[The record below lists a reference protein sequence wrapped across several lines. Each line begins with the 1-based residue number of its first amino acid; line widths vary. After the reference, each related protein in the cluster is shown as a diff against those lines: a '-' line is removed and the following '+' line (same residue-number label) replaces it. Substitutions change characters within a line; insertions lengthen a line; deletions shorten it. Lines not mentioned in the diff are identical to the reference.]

1 MLCVVRDKLAAS
13 TVISD
18 NMICPVLR
26 YLFGTLLQ
34 NSANS
39 TDANDLIHFHS
50 DVIKRALNEQTQMKG
65 THCVICTRMSTPP
78 HLYLFFIAS
87 GLFSLALVSPTEPE
101 FQLLIFVD

>member
-1 MLCVVRDKLAAS
+1 MVRDKLAAS

-26 YLFGTLLQ
+26 CLFGTLLQ

-50 DVIKRALNEQTQMKG
+50 DLIKRALNEQTQMKG
-65 THCVICTRMSTPP
+65 THCVSLYKDEHSSPP
-78 HLYLFFIAS
+78 LPFLYSQWSVFFS
-87 GLFSLALVSPTEPE
+87 PCVSHRT
-101 FQLLIFVD
+101 

>member
-1 MLCVVRDKLAAS
+1 
-13 TVISD
+13 
-18 NMICPVLR
+18 MICPVLR

-39 TDANDLIHFHS
+39 TDANDLIYFHS

-78 HLYLFFIAS
+78 YLYLFFIAS
-87 GLFSLALVSPTEPE
+87 GLFSLALLSPTEPE